1 MAVLRND
8 PQKVALEG
16 YLRPL
21 EEAFPRKGG
30 RRGERAVY
38 HHGREGLRA
47 PGDRRFRSIGAS
59 SPSIPFARKRLKSS
73 LERPSEKG

>member
-1 MAVLRND
+1 MSVFRND
-8 PQKVALEG
+8 PQKIALEE

-59 SPSIPFARKRLKSS
+59 SLSIPFARRWLKPSS
-73 LERPSEKG
+73 RHSGE